1 MPKVV
6 KKPSF
11 NFTDF
16 ATLVHSQ
23 TLYAMKLTH
32 PFDLAS
38 FQKRLLASPLRFL
51 LIPFSWLYA
60 AVISI
65 RNRLY
70 ALGMFKARTLPCRVI
85 SVGNITVGGTGK
97 TPAVIALAKHLQTEK
112 VRVAI
117 LLRGYKRQSREKVT
131 IVSDGERVCASLKE
145 SGDEAYMMAKHLSGI
160 PIIVSRQRYQA
171 GQVALERF
179 GVDVLLLDDGFQ
191 HRQLARDVDILTV
204 PVHSVVGLQAA
215 PEYPF
220 AGKGGLKPHL
230 PRVSFKNRERLL
242 PAGTLREPSTALRR
256 ADVILLTHTGTVD
269 MLRDA
274 KAALRQLAP
283 NALILESVH
292 QPVHFY
298 PLRKSARASHRDDH
312 DRTTPV
318 SDPDGTLSV
327 ASPQNAEERDFHPA
341 SEAVKGKR
349 ILAVCGIGN
358 PDAFATTLMQCSAE
372 SVELLAFPDH
382 HVYTEADFVRID
394 TVFQA
399 AQADLIVTTQK
410 DEQKLGAFVGD
421 RNLPRKPRDP
431 DHRDGVLPPIFVLE
445 VALVITEGVEKL
457 LELLDL

>member
-1 MPKVV
+1 
-6 KKPSF
+6 
-11 NFTDF
+11 
-16 ATLVHSQ
+16 
-23 TLYAMKLTH
+23 MKLTH
-32 PFDLAS
+32 SFDLAS
-38 FQKRLLASPLRFL
+38 FQKRLLVSPLRFL
-51 LIPFSWLYA
+51 LIPLSWLYA
-60 AVISI
+60 AVISG

-70 ALGMFKARTLPCRVI
+70 ALGVFKARTLPCRVI
-85 SVGNITVGGTGK
+85 SVGNIGVGGTGK

-204 PVHSVVGLQAA
+204 PVHSVVGLQVA
-215 PEYPF
+215 PEYSF
-220 AGKGGLKPHL
+220 AGRYSLKPHL

-242 PAGTLREPSTALRR
+242 PAGILREPPTALRR
-256 ADVILLTHTGTVD
+256 ADIILLTHTDTADVS
-269 MLRDA
+269 LSP
-274 KAALRQLAP
+274 KAAAKRLAP

-298 PLRKSARASHRDDH
+298 PLRKSCDHGHHDGMLPIAS
-312 DRTTPV
+312 
-318 SDPDGTLSV
+318 S
-327 ASPQNAEERDFHPA
+327 QNTQERVFRPA

-358 PDAFATTLMQCSAE
+358 PDAFTTTLMRCSAE
-372 SVELLAFPDH
+372 SVELLAYPDH
-382 HVYTEADFVRID
+382 HVYTEADFARID

-399 AQADLIVTTQK
+399 AQVDLIVTTQK
-410 DEQKLGAFVGD
+410 DEQKLEAFVED
-421 RNLPRKPRDP
+421 RDL
-431 DHRDGVLPPIFVLE
+431 PIFVLE
-445 VALVITEGVEKL
+445 VALVITEGVDEL
-457 LELLDL
+457 LELLAKRLAS

>member
-1 MPKVV
+1 
-6 KKPSF
+6 
-11 NFTDF
+11 
-16 ATLVHSQ
+16 
-23 TLYAMKLTH
+23 MKLTH
-32 PFDLAS
+32 AFDLTS
-38 FQKRLLASPLRFL
+38 FQKRLLASPLLFL
-51 LIPFSWLYA
+51 LIPLSWLYGA
-60 AVISI
+60 SVWL

-70 ALGMFKARTLPCRVI
+70 ALGLFKVLTLPCRVI
-85 SVGNITVGGTGK
+85 SVGNIVVGGTGK
-97 TPAVIALAKHLQTEK
+97 TPAVIALAKHLQTEE

-191 HRQLARDVDILTV
+191 HRQLARDIDILTV
-204 PVHSVVGLQAA
+204 PVQSVVGLQAA

-220 AGKGGLKPHL
+220 AGRCGLK
-230 PRVSFKNRERLL
+230 RVSFKNRERLL
-242 PAGTLREPSTALRR
+242 PAGTLREPPTALRR
-256 ADVILLTHTGTVD
+256 ADVILLTHTDTVD

-283 NALILESVH
+283 NALILETVH

-298 PLRKSARASHRDDH
+298 PLASCKAPR
-312 DRTTPV
+312 RGAM
-318 SDPDGTLSV
+318 SI
-327 ASPQNAEERDFHPA
+327 A
-341 SEAVKGKR
+341 GKR

-358 PDAFATTLMQCSAE
+358 PDVFATTLMRCSAE
-372 SVELLAFPDH
+372 SVELLAYPDH

-399 AQADLIVTTQK
+399 VQADLIVTTQK
-410 DEQKLGAFVGD
+410 DEQKLEAFVGD
-421 RNLPRKPRDP
+421 QNL
-431 DHRDGVLPPIFVLE
+431 PIFVLE
-445 VALVITEGVEKL
+445 VALVITEGVEELTEVLLSDRFKKL
-457 LELLDL
+457 

>member
-1 MPKVV
+1 
-6 KKPSF
+6 
-11 NFTDF
+11 
-16 ATLVHSQ
+16 
-23 TLYAMKLTH
+23 MKLTH

-97 TPAVIALAKHLQTEK
+97 TPAVIALAKHLQKEK

-160 PIIVSRQRYQA
+160 PIVVSSQRYQA

-179 GVDVLLLDDGFQ
+179 GVEVLLLDDGFQ
-191 HRQLARDVDILTV
+191 HRRLTRDVDILTV
-204 PVHSVVGLQAA
+204 PAHSVIGLQAA
-215 PEYPF
+215 
-220 AGKGGLKPHL
+220 
-230 PRVSFKNRERLL
+230 RERLL
-242 PAGTLREPSTALRR
+242 PAGNLREPPTALRR
-256 ADVILLTHTGTVD
+256 ADVILLTHTDRADVSPCPKETVQ
-269 MLRDA
+269 R
-274 KAALRQLAP
+274 LAP

-298 PLRKSARASHRDDH
+298 PLAPPKNSE
-312 DRTTPV
+312 
-318 SDPDGTLSV
+318 GTDFLST
-327 ASPQNAEERDFHPA
+327 

-349 ILAVCGIGN
+349 LLAVCGIGN
-358 PDAFATTLMQCSAE
+358 PDAFVTTLMRCSAE
-372 SVELLAFPDH
+372 SVKLLAYPDH

-399 AQADLIVTTQK
+399 VQADVIVTTQK
-410 DEQKLGAFVGD
+410 DAQKLEAFVGD
-421 RNLPRKPRDP
+421 SGLPRKSRDHA
-431 DHRDGVLPPIFVLE
+431 HRDGVLPPIFVLE
-445 VALVITEGVEKL
+445 VALVITEGVEKI